1 MANPNTAKFPT
12 SLATDTDLLVAGDR
26 ETATLAGAIGSTDLT
41 ILTSTQ
47 SFIAPCVIS
56 IDDELILISV
66 AASTVLT
73 VPASGRGF
81 DGTTPAS
88 HAQGKPV
95 NVNVIRWSHNQ
106 MAAEM
111 KAVQSFLGSN
121 GTNIGQAGVYSQ
133 LFNWSQTPGGSLG
146 VGSNVVTLV
155 PVPPGISGAAAN
167 TYVYLSGGTG
177 AAEACLITGGT
188 AVAGN
193 PSGTIIFSCA
203 NTHTGAWT
211 IGTATAGIKEALN
224 TIPADGGRV
233 WLPAGKS
240 TTYATIV
247 LGAATPTTK
256 SEVNSMSLIGQGAGR
271 GVDTAFP
278 ADGATTLLWGGAS
291 GGTMMKVLGPV
302 GDGTISD
309 MMLDGQGVAA
319 IGLDIVHSYSFLY
332 KKLTISGWSSIGVRA
347 MAVDVNF
354 SGMVTGCNNN
364 LFDTVI
370 SSAGTGGGGSVAGL
384 FGQAVPNVNSIYDF
398 ASNMIVN
405 SIFRSDAGTGLELRF
420 ADNNSFY
427 QTAIVGAT
435 GLKLT
440 SPTAGFPGANC
451 FYQCPLSSV
460 TTSAGFDLST
470 TNTNL
475 FFPLSNSDNPIDPQT
490 LCRFASGIDLTG
502 QWFGVQRDIPLYYA
516 TATVSTAIANT
527 AAETAFS
534 KTYTILKYVLN
545 VLGTQVRVKAAGRIS
560 SAGSPTMTFRVKI
573 GGVTIGTFTFAVGS
587 GVSGDAFTIDSSF
600 TIAAINSGAMLV
612 GPSIGVMGGF
622 SGAST
627 VQASRTVGFQ
637 GIDCRIDNILSL
649 TAQWGTASVSN
660 TVTLDSFT
668 LDILYPGTV
677 G

>member
-12 SLATDTDLLVAGDR
+12 TVATDTDLLVASDR
-26 ETATLAGAIGSTDLT
+26 ATATLAGAIGSTDLT

-47 SFIAPCVIS
+47 GFIAPCVVS
-56 IDDELILISV
+56 VNDELILISV

-73 VPASGRGF
+73 VATGGRGY

-88 HAQGKPV
+88 HAQGQTVAV
-95 NVNVIRWSHNQ
+95 NIIRWHHNQ
-106 MAAEM
+106 LAAEV
-111 KAVQSFLGSN
+111 KAVETFLGTN
-121 GTNIGQAGVYSQ
+121 GTNIGQSGVYSQ

-155 PVPPGISGAAAN
+155 PVPPGISGGAAN

-203 NTHTGAWT
+203 NTHTGGWT
-211 IGTATAGIKEALN
+211 IATATSGIKEALN

-233 WLPAGKS
+233 WLPAGKLNI
-240 TTYATIV
+240 YATIV
-247 LGAATPTTK
+247 LGAGTPTTK

-271 GVDTAFP
+271 GADTAFP

-302 GDGTISD
+302 GDGTVSD
-309 MMLDGQGVAA
+309 MMFDGQGVAA

-332 KKLTISGWSSIGVRA
+332 KKLTIVGWSSIGVRA
-347 MAVDVNF
+347 VAVDYSF
-354 SGMVTGCNNN
+354 SGMAQGCNNN
-364 LFDTVI
+364 FFDTVL
-370 SSAGTGGGGSVAGL
+370 SGAGTGGGGSIGGQ
-384 FGQAVPNVNSIYDF
+384 FGQGAPNVNSIFDF
-398 ASNMIVN
+398 ASNIFVN
-405 SIFRSDAGTGLELRF
+405 SSFRSDAGTGMELRF
-420 ADNNSFY
+420 ADNNVFQMTSM
-427 QTAIVGAT
+427 VGPVA
-435 GLKLT
+435 LHLN
-440 SPTAGFPGANC
+440 SPVAGFPGANV
-451 FYQCPLSSV
+451 FYQCPMGLITS
-460 TTSAGFDLST
+460 SAGFDLTST
-470 TNTNL
+470 NVNL
-475 FFPLSNSDNPIDPQT
+475 FFPLSNTDVAQDVLT
-490 LCRFASGIDLTG
+490 LVRFGAGFDFVG
-502 QWFGVQRDIPLYYA
+502 KWFGVQRDIPLYYA
-516 TATVSTAIANT
+516 TATVSTAISNT
-527 AAETAFS
+527 VSETAFS

-587 GVSGDAFTIDSSF
+587 GVTGDAFTIESSF
-600 TIAAINSGAMLV
+600 TVAAIGTGAMLV

-637 GIDCRIDNILSL
+637 GCTFTVDNILSL
-649 TAQWGTASVSN
+649 TGQWSVASTSN
-660 TVTLDSFT
+660 IVTLDSFT